1 MSVLVHLKKSVAFPR
16 KIGRFFS
23 ISKFE
28 RKPILVYFEGL
39 LMDDKPQ
46 DISQPTE
53 ASALTVS
60 QAAETLGVD
69 SFTVLTFIQ
78 EGRLNPGRS
87 SSGEI
92 R

>member
-1 MSVLVHLKKSVAFPR
+1 
-16 KIGRFFS
+16 
-23 ISKFE
+23 
-28 RKPILVYFEGL
+28 
-39 LMDDKPQ
+39 MDDKPQ

-53 ASALTVS
+53 APAQTVS

-78 EGRLNPGRS
+78 EGRLNPGRT

-92 R
+92 TISQAELSKLLPNPQTVC